1 MTTPNS
7 NLASDLTTSNPFRIR
22 KVVQYTEDV
31 FIEGAPGAPVRM
43 AGVAAVLANPW
54 AGQGFVQ
61 NLRPEILAVAPAV
74 GNVLV
79 PMLLELCGG
88 GDRIEAY
95 GKAALVGV
103 NGEVEHASAII
114 HTLRFG
120 NVFRS
125 AVGGTA
131 YLSFTNSRTGPG
143 ANIAIPMMHKIDEGL
158 RSHYLTLNFAVT
170 DAPGPDELV
179 VAIGGSTGGR
189 LHPRI
194 GNRYIDLEELAAEA
208 AQAEANQADRPQA
221 TTGA

>member
-1 MTTPNS
+1 MPD
-7 NLASDLTTSNPFRIR
+7 LASSNPFSIR

-31 FIEGAPGAPVRM
+31 YIEGQPGGPVRM
-43 AGVAAVLANPW
+43 AGVAAVLPNPW
-54 AGQGFVQ
+54 AGKGFVE
-61 NLRPEILAVAPAV
+61 NLRPDILAVAPAV
-74 GNVLV
+74 AEVLV
-79 PMLLELCGG
+79 PALLDLCGG

-103 NGEVEHASAII
+103 NGEIEHASAII

-131 YLSFTNSRTGPG
+131 YLSFTNSRSG
-143 ANIAIPMMHKIDEGL
+143 AGATLSIPMMHKIDEGL
-158 RSHYLTLNFAVT
+158 RSHYLTLNFNIT

-179 VAIGGSTGGR
+179 VAIGASTGGR

-208 AQAEANQADRPQA
+208 AQRGES
-221 TTGA
+221 